1 MPQQIQKLSPHRD
14 LQCFFF
20 QPSAVAALSGASSTG
35 FTVSGTWRQQFDWAV
50 IEWNRDNVYEHPL
63 FRNLPDGDLSGLMLS
78 YDETRDNCIPLDS
91 ALYATIDWP
100 SLRVWATPAGG
111 SETLYYVPLAA
122 HAAAI
127 AGSYQCAYADFTL
140 SGTVNPGDYVGLSF
154 LTEAYTYQF
163 LSGDILANAAQAIT
177 DSVNAFSAVMKATR
191 TGATVRLYY
200 TDGAT
205 IAASTAG
212 ASGNRFAVYSYSTGV
227 AVWDAGAK
235 TFANGT
241 SPAAWRVTLDFSA
254 LQGTIT
260 PDLSGTLYTIP
271 TNLIR
276 KMRWTYAAQLQA
288 AAFARSEFSVA
299 VTNWTV
305 TGTNRTYSVAG
316 PGSLRIED
324 HDVSMVFSGAW
335 TEVRGNYSGGTIHKT
350 TTPGDSL
357 SCTYQSTH
365 SHTLC
370 AGLRYTGIGGVVSIV
385 VDGGAAVS
393 IDLAIPAEDT
403 LFRYSLGTFAAGS
416 HTVVAT
422 HAGATGTEVYIDFL
436 ELAAPSTDLP
446 VVENQAVVTLATDW
460 DTLHCIS
467 LPAERTAWMLTSL
480 NFVGRANHYVGALW
494 FYELVRVGHVYSS
507 ATVTFSGTPAPNAY
521 VILTLGQTGQP
532 PLSDTVLQK
541 QIHVGDTADTIA
553 LAFAQELNRG
563 YTGVWASVAGSVLT
577 ITARTMGL
585 AGDANTVAAT
595 TTSGGFT
602 AMTSGLNFTGGSD
615 GNWRTDLTAS
625 PALNRA
631 VRDWSAAYFTALVGF
646 GIDVAA
652 SFSMELQHGDPSA
665 EAGIAQVGP
674 AGDPILLPTPSL
686 QTNFSPASLAF
697 WKVVYEEMAA
707 IQAAAG
713 LTPYLQFGEVQWWYF
728 PNDGLGTNFSGM
740 PFYDAW
746 NLATF
751 AALYGHPLAT
761 ITLNTAD
768 PAAYPDETAYLP
780 TVIGNF
786 TAAIMSF
793 VRWTQPTCRFEVLYP
808 TDVNQTAFNRAINYP
823 AAVWTPAAL
832 TCLKTEAFGFTF
844 GRNLDQSWVTLDF
857 GSALGFTA
865 AQRSHLVGAGD
876 STAAWLKEVRAAAG
890 KRFESVVLFAIDQ
903 FCLIGYEVPLS
914 EGLRRSFRTGG

>member
-1 MPQQIQKLSPHRD
+1 MPEQIQKLSPHRD

-20 QPSAVAALSGASSTG
+20 QPSAVAALSGASATG

-63 FRNLPDGDLSGLMLS
+63 FRNLPDGDLSGLTLT

-91 ALYATIDWP
+91 ALYATVDWP

-111 SETLYYVPLAA
+111 SETIYYVPLAA

-140 SGTVNPGDYVGLSF
+140 SGTVTAGDCVGLSF
-154 LTEAYTYQF
+154 LTEAYTYE
-163 LSGDILANAAQAIT
+163 LVSGDILANAAQAIT
-177 DSVNAFSAVMKATR
+177 DSVNAFSAVIKAVR
-191 TGATVRLYY
+191 TGTTIRLYY
-200 TDGAT
+200 TGGST
-205 IAASTAG
+205 ITDSTAG
-212 ASGNRFAVYSYSTGV
+212 ANGNRFSVYSYSTG
-227 AVWDAGAK
+227 AALWDAGAK
-235 TFANGT
+235 TFVNGT
-241 SPAAWRVTLDFSA
+241 SPTAWRVILDFSA

-271 TNLIR
+271 ANLIR
-276 KMRWTYAAQLQA
+276 KMRWTYAADVQA
-288 AAFARSEFSVA
+288 AAFVRSEFSVA
-299 VTNWTV
+299 VANWTV
-305 TGTNRTYSVAG
+305 SGTNRAYSVAG

-324 HDVSMVFSGAW
+324 HDASMIFSGGW
-335 TEVRGNYSGGTIHKT
+335 TEVRGNYSDGTIHKT

-357 SCTYQSTH
+357 NCTYQAVQ
-365 SHTLC
+365 SHTLYV
-370 AGLRYTGIGGVVSIV
+370 GLRYTGTGGTVAIV

-403 LFRYSLGTFAAGS
+403 LFRYSLGTIAGGS
-416 HTVVAT
+416 HTVIAT
-422 HAGATGTEVYIDFL
+422 HTGAAGTEVYFDFL

-446 VVENQAVVTLATDW
+446 VVGNQPVVTLATDW

-467 LPAERTAWMLTSL
+467 LPPERTAWMLTSL
-480 NFVGRANHYVGALW
+480 NFAGRANHYVGALW
-494 FYELVRVGHVYSS
+494 FYELVRVGHAYSS
-507 ATVTFSGTPAPNAY
+507 ARVTFSGTPAPNAY
-521 VILTLGQTGQP
+521 VTLTLGQAGQP
-532 PLSDTVLQK
+532 PSSDTVLQK

-585 AGDANTVAAT
+585 AGDATTVAAA

-602 AMTSGLNFTGGSD
+602 ATTSGPSFAGGAD
-615 GNWRTDLTAS
+615 GDWRTDVTAS
-625 PALNRA
+625 PTLNRA
-631 VRDWSAAYFTALVGF
+631 VRDWSAAYFAALVDY

-665 EAGIAQVGP
+665 GAGIAQMGP

-686 QTNFSPASLAF
+686 QTNFSPTSLAF
-697 WKVVYEEMAA
+697 WKMVYQEMAA
-707 IQAAAG
+707 IQASAG

-728 PNDGLGTNFSGM
+728 PNDGLGFDFSGM

-751 AALYGHPLAT
+751 AALYGHPMAI
-761 ITLNTAD
+761 ITANTAD
-768 PAAYPDETAYLP
+768 PAAYPDEAAYLP

-786 TAAIMSF
+786 TAAIMSY
-793 VRWTQPTCRFEVLYP
+793 VRGTQPACRFEVLYP
-808 TDVNQTAFNRAINYP
+808 ADVNQTAFNQAINYP
-823 AAVWTPAAL
+823 AAAWTPAAL

-844 GRNLDQSWVTLDF
+844 GRNLDQSRATLDF
-857 GSALGFTA
+857 GTSLGFPA
-865 AQRSHLVGAGD
+865 AQRSHLVGVGD
-876 STAAWLKEVRAAAG
+876 STAAWLKEVRAAEG

-903 FCLIGYEVPLS
+903 FCLIGYDVPLA
-914 EGLRRSFRTGG
+914 GGPRRSFRTGG

>member
-1 MPQQIQKLSPHRD
+1 MGGAGGDGVRERGIEYHALPSQQRFHESRARFKGFSGPIGSGKSQALCQEALKLTYLNPGRTGLLGAPTFPMLRD
-14 LQCFFF
+14 ATQ
-20 QPSAVAALSGASSTG
+20 AALIEILE
-35 FTVSGTWRQQFDWAV
+35 RNR
-50 IEWNRDNVYEHPL
+50 IPHEWNRGESYLRLGETRSRIL
-63 FRNLPDGDLSGLMLS
+63 FRAVEEFERLRGTNLAWFGLDELTYAPREAWLRLEGRLRDPRAARLCGFAVWTPKGFDWVHERFVGSPVEGYETVQARPFENQFLLERVPDYYQRLKHS
-78 YDETRDNCIPLDS
+78 YD
-91 ALYATIDWP
+91 
-100 SLRVWATPAGG
+100 
-111 SETLYYVPLAA
+111 
-122 HAAAI
+122 
-127 AGSYQCAYADFTL
+127 
-140 SGTVNPGDYVGLSF
+140 
-154 LTEAYTYQF
+154 
-163 LSGDILANAAQAIT
+163 
-177 DSVNAFSAVMKATR
+177 
-191 TGATVRLYY
+191 
-200 TDGAT
+200 
-205 IAASTAG
+205 
-212 ASGNRFAVYSYSTGV
+212 
-227 AVWDAGAK
+227 
-235 TFANGT
+235 
-241 SPAAWRVTLDFSA
+241 
-254 LQGTIT
+254 
-260 PDLSGTLYTIP
+260 
-271 TNLIR
+271 
-276 KMRWTYAAQLQA
+276 
-288 AAFARSEFSVA
+288 
-299 VTNWTV
+299 
-305 TGTNRTYSVAG
+305 
-316 PGSLRIED
+316 
-324 HDVSMVFSGAW
+324 
-335 TEVRGNYSGGTIHKT
+335 
-350 TTPGDSL
+350 
-357 SCTYQSTH
+357 
-365 SHTLC
+365 
-370 AGLRYTGIGGVVSIV
+370 
-385 VDGGAAVS
+385 
-393 IDLAIPAEDT
+393 
-403 LFRYSLGTFAAGS
+403 
-416 HTVVAT
+416 
-422 HAGATGTEVYIDFL
+422 
-436 ELAAPSTDLP
+436 
-446 VVENQAVVTLATDW
+446 
-460 DTLHCIS
+460 
-467 LPAERTAWMLTSL
+467 
-480 NFVGRANHYVGALW
+480 GR
-494 FYELVRVGHVYSS
+494 FYEQEV
-507 ATVTFSGTPAPNAY
+507 
-521 VILTLGQTGQP
+521 LG
-532 PLSDTVLQK
+532 
-541 QIHVGDTADTIA
+541 
-553 LAFAQELNRG
+553 E

-761 ITLNTAD
+761 ITLNTVD